1 MRSEEPDYFVVT
13 EQLIRDKA
21 RPYVPIGEKQKF
33 IQLVGSVCYEQ
44 MNVGCLTKDT
54 ATPPLYKEH
63 PILKQKYLAAA
74 LLKLY
79 LRVDFTPANAVDPWM
94 MTDEAFDYFCG
105 LRLLSQIE
113 RIQLWTG
120 DVSLRNKCYD
130 LIHDFMDLREMLNSE
145 IHGLIR
151 AMNDTLAR
159 FQMLQAVHAA
169 PEYLAERKEALANV
183 N

>member
-1 MRSEEPDYFVVT
+1 MRTEEPGYFVVA
-13 EQLIRDKA
+13 EELIRDKA
-21 RPYVPIGEKQKF
+21 RAYVPLKEKQKF
-33 IQLVGSVCYEQ
+33 IQFVGGICYEQ

-54 ATPPLYKEH
+54 ATPPVYKEH

-79 LRVDFTPANAVDPWM
+79 LRVDFTPENAVDPWM
-94 MTDEAFDYFCG
+94 MTDEDFDYFCG

-120 DVSLRNKCYD
+120 DASLRNKCYD
-130 LIHDFMDLREMLNSE
+130 LIRDFIDLREMLNSE
-145 IHGLIR
+145 IRGLIR

-159 FQMLQAVHAA
+159 FQMLQAVQAA
-169 PEYLAERKEALANV
+169 PEYLADKKEALANV